1 MREWKDSK
9 IEEMLSPSLDTATIT
24 LDCVCIYGR
33 MCSSCIFLER
43 KML

>member
-24 LDCVCIYGR
+24 LDCVCIY
-33 MCSSCIFLER
+33 MVECVAVVYF
-43 KML
+43 